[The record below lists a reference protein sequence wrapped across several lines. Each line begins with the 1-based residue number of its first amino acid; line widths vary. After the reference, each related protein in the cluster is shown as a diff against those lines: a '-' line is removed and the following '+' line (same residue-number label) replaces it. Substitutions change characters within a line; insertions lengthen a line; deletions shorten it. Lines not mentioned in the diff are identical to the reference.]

1 MVRFGWH
8 VEDGLGAHIL
18 PGEMSAHEKTG
29 ISHATCSI
37 EVRHGRCRRECQT
50 CHLAVP
56 TTRHNWYVG
65 AQVAEDKQ
73 PLQAIFTL
81 PPHYL
86 QHDHV
91 RNNHLAYRMD
101 LMPNVQSG
109 CSCLMWPAYSIVL
122 PTAGAPGRSGFC
134 SR

>member
-18 PGEMSAHEKTG
+18 PGKMSVNESNG

-37 EVRHGRCRRECQT
+37 EVRHDTCRRESPHMSSRRPNET
-50 CHLAVP
+50 CIA
-56 TTRHNWYVG
+56 

-81 PPHYL
+81 PQHFL
-86 QHDHV
+86 QRDHV
-91 RNNHLAYRMD
+91 RSRHLIYCMCCCTRRLQPPHVAG
-101 LMPNVQSG
+101 NVN
-109 CSCLMWPAYSIVL
+109 CLCHL
-122 PTAGAPGRSGFC
+122 
-134 SR
+134 